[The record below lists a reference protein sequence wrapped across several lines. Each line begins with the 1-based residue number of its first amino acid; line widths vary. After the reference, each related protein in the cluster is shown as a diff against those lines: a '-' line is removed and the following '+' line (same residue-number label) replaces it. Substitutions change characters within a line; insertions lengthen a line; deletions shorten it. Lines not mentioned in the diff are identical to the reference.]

1 MLQYKITFQTG
12 VKHRIHTDEK
22 PEILVVTPQG
32 RESARKAF
40 KRAYKSLPNAIKG
53 ARITKIEEIAQN

>member
-1 MLQYKITFQTG
+1 MKYKITFQTG

-22 PEILVVTPQG
+22 PETLVVTPQG

-40 KRAYKSLPNAIKG
+40 KRAYREQQNEVQP
-53 ARITKIEEIAQN
+53 ARITKIEEI